1 VALSGLFIYLSNSY
15 LSYGVVN
22 EWLMLVNKLQIFIA
36 DYVLFFNRII
46 VSLRRMKN
54 HEPIDDIQIYL
65 SPELLRT
72 PVCQQNKSK
81 SDYDDFTDQAS
92 K

>member
-1 VALSGLFIYLSNSY
+1 MSHFQSSSLLTENVALSGLFIYLSNSY

-54 HEPIDDIQIYL
+54 HEPIDDMGSGTTRIAIAQ
-65 SPELLRT
+65 
-72 PVCQQNKSK
+72 
-81 SDYDDFTDQAS
+81 
-92 K
+92 